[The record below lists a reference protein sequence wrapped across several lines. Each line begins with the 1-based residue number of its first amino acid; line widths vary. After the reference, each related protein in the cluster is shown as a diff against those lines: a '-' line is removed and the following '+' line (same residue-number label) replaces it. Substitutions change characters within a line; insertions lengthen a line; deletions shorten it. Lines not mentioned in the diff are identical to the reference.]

1 MVTENAKTA
10 IGGPPRVATR
20 QGVGGHSE
28 ERRRRFQA
36 HLLLFLAV
44 NMGLVGVDHLVLA
57 PPGIQWAQW
66 ILIPWLFVFLI
77 HILALKTRGF
87 PWLELIVPPKKAVIK
102 EVYTEPLAYELVRT
116 RQLRDGVAKAAE
128 AVRAANPALADDA
141 ISAADEL
148 LDAAEKLVDMVQAR
162 GDAEGAG
169 AGAGA
174 GADAQDM
181 TELQAALNEL
191 GQLHQG
197 LIGVRV
203 LEEPAEEVAIASVRE
218 RAGAL
223 RSRAG

>member
-1 MVTENAKTA
+1 MVTEKTERA

-44 NMGLVGVDHLVLA
+44 NMGLVGVDKLVLA

-66 ILIPWLFVFLI
+66 ILIPWLFVFLT

-102 EVYTEPLAYELVRT
+102 EVYTEPLAYEMVRS

-148 LDAAEKLVDMVQAR
+148 LDAAEKLVAVVQAR
-162 GDAEGAG
+162 SEAEGT
-169 AGAGA
+169 GAGA
-174 GADAQDM
+174 GADAQDV
-181 TELQAALNEL
+181 TELQAALTELNE
-191 GQLHQG
+191 LHQG

-203 LEEPAEEVAIASVRE
+203 LEKPAEEVAIASVRE

-223 RSRAG
+223 RSRTG

>member
-1 MVTENAKTA
+1 MVTENAKRA
-10 IGGPPRVATR
+10 ISGPPRVATR

-66 ILIPWLFVFLI
+66 ILIPWLFVFMT

-102 EVYTEPLAYELVRT
+102 EVYTEPLAYEMVRS

-148 LDAAEKLVDMVQAR
+148 LDAAEKLVATVQAR
-162 GDAEGAG
+162 SDAEG

-174 GADAQDM
+174 GADAQDV
-181 TELQAALNEL
+181 TELEAAVTEL

-203 LEEPAEEVAIASVRE
+203 LEKPAEEVAIASVRE